1 MDTMLADVISD
12 QLPHLAELL
21 GSRLLHARAGEFQQL
36 GMVPLWQVERDLKLL
51 TRYVPQAKI
60 TSAYRDLLR
69 NPRKFI
75 EAMYEIRV
83 AAMLAPFADKLE
95 LTPKIGRGKCD
106 LKCEVGRKG
115 IFLEVTTTKDKF
127 PPVYESE
134 NIAETPFYARVTVE
148 VSFDPTTAR
157 DEPGIR
163 PIPASQELSER
174 MHKELGQLP
183 SGELTV
189 LVIGTPGEGRLE
201 DMELALLGDE
211 LIRAKRGLGLWT
223 ERVPNGLFCIPD
235 NVGGTSRLSALVW
248 MKLAPH
254 FHDVRVR
261 SRLFTNPKAAHPL
274 PPEVEELF
282 LRVFDRSALLER
294 ELERIG
300 RVLLEQYHPER
311 IILFGSLA
319 RPKREPDC
327 LHEWSD
333 IDLAIVKST
342 PLRFIDRIREVMDLL
357 QPRVGL
363 NALVYTPEEFDRA
376 EREGHFFVKDEILR
390 KGRVLFP

>member
-1 MDTMLADVISD
+1 MLADVISD
-12 QLPHLAELL
+12 QFPHLAELL
-21 GSRLLHARAGEFQQL
+21 GGRLLHARADEFQRL

-51 TRYVPQAKI
+51 TRYVPLAEI

-83 AAMLAPFADKLE
+83 AAMLAPFVDKLE
-95 LTPKIGRGKCD
+95 LAPEIGAGKCD
-106 LKCEVGRKG
+106 LKCEVGGKG
-115 IFLEVTTTKDKF
+115 IFLEVTTRKDKF

-134 NIAETPFYARVTVE
+134 SIAETPFYTRVTVE
-148 VSFDPTTAR
+148 ASFDPTTTR
-157 DEPGIR
+157 DNPGIR
-163 PIPASQELSER
+163 CIPASQELRQRIEE
-174 MHKELGQLP
+174 ELRQLP
-183 SGELTV
+183 SRELTV
-189 LVIGTPGEGRLE
+189 LVMGAPGEGRLE
-201 DMELALLGDE
+201 DMEDALWGDE
-211 LIRAKRGLGLWT
+211 LIRSKRGLGLWT

-235 NVGGTSRLSALVW
+235 NVGGTSSLSALVW

-254 FHDVRVR
+254 FNDVRVR
-261 SRLFTNPKAAHPL
+261 SRLFTNPLAACPL
-274 PPEVEELF
+274 PPEAEEV
-282 LRVFDRSALLER
+282 LRGIFDRRALLLQ
-294 ELERIG
+294 ELERIK

-319 RPKREPDC
+319 RPKREPDY

-342 PLRFIDRIREVMDLL
+342 PLGSMDRIREVMDLL
-357 QPRVGL
+357 QPNVGV
-363 NALVYTPEEFDRA
+363 NAFVYTPEEFARA
-376 EREGHFFVKDEILR
+376 EREGHFFVKDEILG

>member
-1 MDTMLADVISD
+1 MLTALISD
-12 QLPHLAELL
+12 QLPHLTKLL
-21 GSRLLHARAGEFQQL
+21 GSRQLSSRNHEFQRL
-36 GMVPLWQVERDLKLL
+36 GMESLWRVERDLKLL
-51 TRYVPQAKI
+51 ARHVPWAEI
-60 TSAYRDLLR
+60 ASAYQNLLR
-69 NPRKFI
+69 NPGQFI

-83 AAMLAPFADKLE
+83 AAMLAPFAKGLE
-95 LTPKIGRGKCD
+95 LAPKITGGRCD
-106 LKCEVGRKG
+106 LKGEVGGKVV
-115 IFLEVTTTKDKF
+115 FLEVTTREDKF

-134 NIAETPFYARVTVE
+134 SVAETPFYSRVTVQ

-157 DEPGIR
+157 DDPGIR
-163 PIPASQELSER
+163 CIPASQELRQRIEEEVR
-174 MHKELGQLP
+174 QLP
-183 SGELTV
+183 SRELTV
-189 LVIGTPGEGRLE
+189 LVVGAREGSRSA
-201 DMELALLGDE
+201 DMEDALWGDE
-211 LIRAKRGLGLWT
+211 LIRSKRGLGLWT

-274 PPEVEELF
+274 PPEAEEVF
-282 LRVFDRSALLER
+282 RRVFDRRALLLQ
-294 ELERIG
+294 ELERIK

-319 RPKREPDC
+319 TNKRPDAV
-327 LHEWSD
+327 HEWSD
-333 IDLAIVKST
+333 IDLVIVKST
-342 PLRFIDRIREVMDLL
+342 PLRSMDRIREVMDLL

-376 EREGHFFVKDEILR
+376 EREGHFFVKDEILG